1 MEELN
6 NVQLNQLNFLRDEVN
21 YIINNNIKDEKKIE
35 KTFDML
41 LDLVYWFGKEI
52 EDVYFK
58 LVEYY
63 RKIDLDVANDYERFY
78 NEIINEEE

>member
-1 MEELN
+1 
-6 NVQLNQLNFLRDEVN
+6 
-21 YIINNNIKDEKKIE
+21 
-35 KTFDML
+35 ML
-41 LDLVYWFGKEI
+41 VDLLYWFGEEI